1 MDGIELMAGAMHAA
15 QARLDVSAANLSNL
29 SSAGFQRRIAHAT
42 LGERGLSV
50 SSSIDRTQGPLER
63 TGRVFDLATVG
74 GTLFVRDAH
83 GNAIPVRSASLT
95 LDANGALL
103 DERGRALLGASGALR
118 ASAGATID
126 AQGVVR
132 DAGNVTGR
140 LRLTPGTSV
149 ESGFLERSNVD
160 AVHEMVDVLSAQ
172 RAFETAQKALSAID
186 EARAKDVNDV
196 VRVKA

>member
-74 GTLFVRDAH
+74 GTLFVRDA
-83 GNAIPVRSASLT
+83 
-95 LDANGALL
+95 
-103 DERGRALLGASGALR
+103 
-118 ASAGATID
+118 
-126 AQGVVR
+126 
-132 DAGNVTGR
+132 GNVTGR